1 MEWILLLIA
10 MNINDPNDIPARV
23 ELQFNTEQECRQA
36 ADTLTYWVK
45 FKQFKLEAT
54 CSQKK

>member
-1 MEWILLLIA
+1 MWVLVILA
-10 MNINDPNDIPARV
+10 VHINNLNDVPAR
-23 ELQFNTEQECRQA
+23 LTMQFPSEQQC
-36 ADTLTYWVK
+36 LTAVDSLEYDIK